1 MLHRLRHP
9 VGRLV
14 GPLADGLNRIGVS
27 PDVVTIVG
35 TGGVVVTSL
44 LCLPRGWLVS
54 GALIAGFFASLDVI
68 DGAMA
73 RRGGRVSRWGAVLD
87 ASCDRLADGA
97 ILGGLV
103 LYLAVTADEPVWSG
117 VMVWALICAVTIPYV
132 NARAEASG
140 LPTVPGLATRADRL
154 FMAGVGTLLAGVGVA
169 WALPAA
175 AVVLAVMGTITV
187 AQRLHAARGDV

>member
-1 MLHRLRHP
+1 M
-9 VGRLV
+9 

-44 LCLPRGWLVS
+44 VCLPRGWLVS
-54 GALIAGFFASLDVI
+54 GALIVGFFASLDVV

-73 RRGGRVSRWGAVLD
+73 RRGGRVSGWGAVLD

-97 ILGGLV
+97 VLGGLL
-103 LYLAVTADEPVWSG
+103 LYLAVTAHEPIWSG
-117 VMVWALICAVTIPYV
+117 VMLWALICAMTIPYV
-132 NARAEASG
+132 NARAEASD

-154 FMAGVGTLLAGVGVA
+154 FIAGAGTLLAGAGVL

-175 AVVLAVMGTITV
+175 AVLLAVVGTITV
-187 AQRLHAARGDV
+187 VQRLHAARGDV